1 MFQHSKN
8 LLMAGVLALCLGAC
22 GQDLGAD
29 SQGQPVTAKSL
40 QGQWLVLNYWATWCG
55 PCRREIP
62 QLNAFASH
70 MAGQGIAVLGVNF
83 DQLHGEALAQ
93 AVAGMGISY
102 KVLAQDPAEALDLP
116 TAEGLPVT
124 FVLDPQR
131 KLRATLL
138 GEQTAA
144 GLAQRLAALKSG
156 GAGS

>member
-8 LLMAGVLALCLGAC
+8 LLMAGLLALCLSAC

-29 SQGQPVTAKSL
+29 SHGQPVTAMSL
-40 QGQWLVLNYWATWCG
+40 EGQWLVLNYWATWCG

-62 QLNAFASH
+62 ELNTFAAR
-70 MAGQGIAVLGVNF
+70 MAEQGVQVLGVNF
-83 DQLHGEALAQ
+83 DRLQGEELAQ
-93 AVAGMGISY
+93 AAASMGISY
-102 KVLAQDPAEALDLP
+102 RVLAQDPAEAFELP

-131 KLRATLL
+131 RLRATLL

-144 GLAQRLAALKSG
+144 GLAQRLAALKG
-156 GAGS
+156 G

>member
-8 LLMAGVLALCLGAC
+8 LLMAGLLALCLSAC

-29 SQGQPVTAKSL
+29 SHGQPVTARSL
-40 QGQWLVLNYWATWCG
+40 EGQWLVLNYWATWCG

-62 QLNAFASH
+62 ELNTFAAR
-70 MAGQGIAVLGVNF
+70 MAEQGVQVLGVNF
-83 DQLHGEALAQ
+83 DRLQGEELAQ
-93 AVAGMGISY
+93 AAASMGISY
-102 KVLAQDPAEALDLP
+102 RVLAQDPAEAFELP

-131 KLRATLL
+131 RLRATLL

-144 GLAQRLAALKSG
+144 GLAQRLAALKG
-156 GAGS
+156 G